1 MAGYEEDGSSRED
14 WKMEL
19 NTDVVIIGSGVGGL
33 FSA

>member
-19 NTDVVIIGSGVGGL
+19 NTDVVIIGLSL
-33 FSA
+33 IHI